1 MAENEEHE
9 LVRAIDWK
17 QGLAIALGVPLLVLP
32 SIGYFASWLWAFA
45 IMVWALSV
53 IQGFFQNFAYGEL
66 AVMFPKASGLPGFA
80 QNVFAG
86 KGGKFD
92 RGKLIGGFSAWGYWF
107 AWNPVMAI
115 MAILIGTYLHQML
128 PEIGISQYALSI
140 MAGIVMYGALLIINS
155 RGLSSGA
162 LVGMILAILSLAPL
176 VIISVAPFATGD
188 FQLANITGSWFPTD
202 WTWDLH
208 HILILLGVFA
218 MAEWSACAWETAAVY
233 GPEYNKPN
241 SDLPK
246 AVFVCGFVCL
256 IIFVLVQTAVT
267 GTLGIERLLEVPFSP
282 LLPVSQAAFGQ
293 AGSYIAIF
301 VLIFAMILIT
311 QTAFLGS
318 SRAMHSMAKEGNLP
332 PILGK
337 VNSAG
342 TPINAMILTA
352 LFNLVLIGLQNPA
365 AVLAASAIGYSVA
378 NGISLF
384 SYVKAKTDP
393 DLSQLERPFKAPRG
407 WKYVALA
414 FGILNIPLFLIGVIY
429 LNSLELGWTSTYIG
443 IGVLAAYIPIWYYTQ
458 HKSSKHAEEAPATT
472 GA

>member
-9 LVRAIDWK
+9 LLRAIDWK

-32 SIGYFASWLWAFA
+32 SIGYFAFWLWGFA
-45 IMVWALSV
+45 IAVWAISV
-53 IQGFFQNFAYGEL
+53 IQGFFQNYAYGEL

-80 QNVFAG
+80 QNVFKG
-86 KGGKFD
+86 KGGRFD

-115 MAILIGTYLHQML
+115 MAILIGTYLHQMI
-128 PEIGISQYALSI
+128 PWGISQYALSI
-140 MAGIVMYGALLIINS
+140 TAGVVIFGGLLIVNS

-162 LVGMILAILSLAPL
+162 LVGMILAIISIAPL
-176 VIISVAPFATGD
+176 VIIAGAPFATGD
-188 FQLANITGSWFPTD
+188 FNLGNITNSWFPAD
-202 WTWDLH
+202 WAWDLH
-208 HILILLGVFA
+208 HILILLGIFA

-233 GPEYNKPN
+233 GPEYNNPS

-246 AVFVCGFVCL
+246 ALFVCGFVCL
-256 IIFVLVQTAVT
+256 IIFVLVQTSVI
-267 GTLGIERLLEVPFSP
+267 GTLGIETLLDSGDFA
-282 LLPVSQAAFGQ
+282 LLPVAQAAFGQ
-293 AGSYIAIF
+293 IGSYLAIF
-301 VLIFAMILIT
+301 VLMVAMILII

-332 PILGK
+332 PILGRT
-337 VNSAG
+337 NSAG

-352 LFNLVLIGLQNPA
+352 VFNLILIGLQNPA

-384 SYVKAKTDP
+384 SYVKAKTDSE
-393 DLSQLERPFKAPRG
+393 LSKIDRPFKAPKG
-407 WKYVALA
+407 WKYVALI

-429 LNSLELGWTSTYIG
+429 LNSLELGSVPTYIG
-443 IGVLAAYIPIWYYTQ
+443 LGVLAVYIPIWYYTQ
-458 HKSSKHAEEAPATT
+458 HKSYQQA
-472 GA
+472 GAS